1 MADPATVAATL
12 AAATAAATKAAGF
25 PTTLLL
31 LFFITPPA
39 NGPKIESTSFWTHQS
54 TSQIQTQDP
63 DMCTKIALDMINE
76 VKPVKTLTVRAYC
89 LCPAGNGT
97 DLCFNEEDARKFV
110 ASDPANRSQ
119 PTVLR
124 IGPDTK
130 LRESGGGPARR

>member
-1 MADPATVAATL
+1 MPEAVTATL
-12 AAATAAATKAAGF
+12 AAAAATAAVTKAAAF

-39 NGPKIESTSFWTHQS
+39 NGPKSESTSFWSLQS
-54 TSQIQTQDP
+54 TSQFQTQDA
-63 DMCTKIALDMINE
+63 DMCTKLAYDMINE

-97 DLCFNEEDARKFV
+97 DECFNEEQARASIAFADATK
-110 ASDPANRSQ
+110 RSR

-124 IGPDTK
+124 IGPQTTLK
-130 LRESGGGPARR
+130 PPPGSVTQ